1 MERVYA
7 FADEYLESIP
17 TQKAYID
24 RPDRGIGLYDSPIDE
39 NGIGLEPTL
48 DLIRDHVTSVGLNP
62 TSGRFLGYIPGGGIF
77 YSALGDFLAAVTNRY
92 SGVFFASPGAVR
104 MESLLIRWMSDLI
117 GYPESSA
124 GYLASGGSVANQS
137 AIVAARDHCEIE
149 GDEIPR
155 SVVYMTAHVHHCIDK
170 ALKMAGLRK
179 CIVRRIPAD
188 DRHRMNVS
196 ALDQAVRDDRASGV
210 RPWLVV
216 SSAGTTN
223 TGSVDPLNEIADVA
237 EREGLWNH
245 IDAAYGGFFI
255 LCPEGRE
262 ILEGMGRSDSIVM
275 DPHKTLFL
283 PYGTGALLVKDRE
296 RLLASTHVG
305 ADYMQDTLRDTDELS
320 PSDLSPELTK
330 HFRSL
335 RLWLPLKVLG
345 LTPFRAALSE
355 KIQLARYFHKQ
366 LAMIDG
372 FEVGPEPDLSVVT
385 FRYVP
390 KTGDADE
397 FNQRLVRE
405 IHRDGRVFMSTT
417 QVDGR
422 FTLRMAAICF
432 RTHKNDIDLALEV
445 LQEVV
450 TRIKD

>member
-1 MERVYA
+1 MELVYS
-7 FADEYLESIP
+7 FADEYLESIA

-24 RPDRGIGLYDSPIDE
+24 RPDRGSGLLDSPIDE

-48 DLIRDHVTSVGLNP
+48 DLIRDHVISVGLNP
-62 TSGRFLGYIPGGGIF
+62 TCGRFLGYIPGGGLF

-92 SGVFFASPGAVR
+92 AGVFFASPGAVR
-104 MESLLIRWMSDLI
+104 MESLLIRWMSNLI
-117 GYPESSA
+117 AYPESAA

-137 AIVAARDHCEIE
+137 AIVTARDHCGIE
-149 GDEIPR
+149 GVEITR
-155 SVVYMTAHVHHCIDK
+155 SVVYMTAHVHHCIEK
-170 ALKMAGLRK
+170 ALRMSGLRT
-179 CIVRRIPAD
+179 CIIRRIPVD
-188 DRHRMNVS
+188 DRYRMNVS
-196 ALDQAVRDDRASGV
+196 ALDDAVREDRASGL

-245 IDAAYGGFFI
+245 VDAAYGGFFI
-255 LCPEGRE
+255 LCPEARE

-275 DPHKTLFL
+275 DPHKTMFL
-283 PYGTGALLVKDRE
+283 PYGTGALLVKDGR
-296 RLLASTHVG
+296 RLLASAHVG
-305 ADYMQDTLRDTDELS
+305 ADYMQDTLHDTAELS

-335 RLWLPLKVLG
+335 RMWLPLKVLG
-345 LTPFRAALSE
+345 LAPFRAALSE
-355 KIQLARYFHKQ
+355 KIQLARYFHDRIAK
-366 LAMIDG
+366 IDG

-390 KTGDADE
+390 KSGDADE

-405 IHRDGRVFMSTT
+405 IHKDGRVFMSTT
-417 QVDGR
+417 LVDGR
-422 FTLRMAAICF
+422 FTIRMAAVCF
-432 RTHKNDIDLALEV
+432 RTHKSDIDTAI
-445 LQEVV
+445 EVV
-450 TRIKD
+450 QEMVERIKE